1 MNNNIYLQMFV
12 YTPTNIRIET
22 INVTDDELGLIGKI
36 INWIR
41 SNEFSD
47 FNITKHGEIVSCE
60 VVEKQRN
67 NNFKTIKSI
76 VQ

>member
-1 MNNNIYLQMFV
+1 MNNGIYLQMFV

-22 INVTDDELGLIGKI
+22 INVTEDELGLIGKI
-36 INWIR
+36 IGWIR
-41 SNEFSD
+41 SNEFGD
-47 FNITKHGEIVSCE
+47 FNVSKHAEIVSFE
-60 VVEKQRN
+60 VVDKKRN